1 MAQRSIVYITD
12 DLDGTENA
20 ETVTFAYQGQNFEI
34 DLSEGNREKLEQ
46 LLQPYISAGRKA
58 AGGRPARSGSRRSRG
73 ASDLSAIRRWAAENG
88 YEINSRGR
96 VPQAVTDAYHA
107 AN

>member
-12 DLDGTENA
+12 DLDGTEDA

-46 LLQPYISAGRKA
+46 LLQPYIAAGRKA
-58 AGGRPARSGSRRSRG
+58 AGGRAARSGARRSRG
-73 ASDLSAIRRWAAENG
+73 ASDLSAIRSWAAEHG
-88 YEINSRGR
+88 YEINTRGR
-96 VPQAVTDAYHA
+96 VPQAVLDAYNA